1 MAIPGGITFGA
12 PLALGSQP
20 YTPITFGAPLLRLTQ
35 PAEAALA
42 APAGLTATAEMP
54 LMVPQYVG
62 GAEGPGMDAMGGA
75 MGGAMGLTPI
85 EGMGVISTPFGP
97 ITQADII
104 GGFANLLAPIPAQLL
119 SLATTGQSIGAQMK
133 GALTPVSTAAS
144 ISSQAFGLAEQLGVT
159 PQEAQSLITTLG
171 LEGMPATGAATG
183 VPDASLTGGSSLGID
198 AFGPGGPGGDVGGIG
213 GNTADSGAA
222 TGGGVM

>member
-12 PLALGSQP
+12 PLAPGSQP

-35 PAEAALA
+35 PAEAAPA
-42 APAGLTATAEMP
+42 VPAGLAATAEMP

-62 GAEGPGMDAMGGA
+62 GAEGPGMDAMGGG
-75 MGGAMGLTPI
+75 MGGMGGMGLTPI

-183 VPDASLTGGSSLGID
+183 VPDASLT
-198 AFGPGGPGGDVGGIG
+198 AGDVGGIG
-213 GNTADSGAA
+213 GIGDVSEGSGGASPF
-222 TGGGVM
+222 

>member
-12 PLALGSQP
+12 PLAPGSQP

-35 PAEAALA
+35 PAEAAPA
-42 APAGLTATAEMP
+42 VPAGLAATAEMP

-62 GAEGPGMDAMGGA
+62 GAEGPGMDAMGGG
-75 MGGAMGLTPI
+75 MGGMGLTPI

-104 GGFANLLAPIPAQLL
+104 GGFANMLAPIPAQLL
-119 SLATTGQSIGAQMK
+119 SLAMTGKSIGAQMK

-183 VPDASLTGGSSLGID
+183 VPDASLT
-198 AFGPGGPGGDVGGIG
+198 AGDVGGIG
-213 GNTADSGAA
+213 GIGDVSEGSGGASPF
-222 TGGGVM
+222 